1 MKGGFL
7 KFAYFIIFS
16 MSIFPKAQQSAH
28 AEKFRE
34 KVSKN
39 SKLFNT
45 NIDNAYQQLE
55 TLLHESRILKDSMSE
70 MKLLDRKCRYF
81 YSKNLMDSL
90 IVSTENLQKKS
101 HEFNDSYYEAMANI
115 YLAETYSINK
125 FHDKAIIYLNN
136 AYDILQKDQ
145 SKSKKIFYA
154 RANILNSY
162 SNIYLDINQPRKA
175 AKKILEEINSAKELT
190 NPEEYAN
197 FQHLNYSNLAN
208 IYIQYNIDSADY
220 FVKKSI
226 ELQPKDLSNDKTMVS
241 NYIVLGEVMKS
252 KGDFKKSIDNFHK
265 ALSISQKNGIELNK
279 SNIYKALQDI
289 YNKTENKD
297 SADYYQQKLKQL
309 DLNILQSK
317 YNSLQKVIEKE
328 KIEEDENSSEKLLFF
343 GIAFTILLA
352 VFGFFIYKF
361 KRKNKKEADL
371 NLQETYNQLITLV
384 KNKDESFMFAFEN
397 IFPQFSNKLLNIN
410 SDLQQSEIEF
420 CALLKLKLTTK
431 EIAQYTFIETRTVQN
446 KKYRIRKKL
455 EIPANE
461 DIYQF
466 IDNI

>member
-1 MKGGFL
+1 
-7 KFAYFIIFS
+7 
-16 MSIFPKAQQSAH
+16 MSVLLRAQKPTH

-39 SKLFNT
+39 SELFST
-45 NIDNAYQQLE
+45 NIDNAYQQIRP
-55 TLLHESRILKDSMSE
+55 LLHEARILKDSLSE

-81 YSKNLMDSL
+81 YSKNLTDSL

-101 HEFNDSYYEAMANI
+101 REFNNYYYEAMANI

-125 FHDKAIIYLNN
+125 FHDKAIVYLNN
-136 AYDILQKDQ
+136 AYEILQKDQ

-154 RANILNSY
+154 KSNILNSY

-175 AKKILEEINSAKELT
+175 AKKILEEINSGKELT
-190 NPEEYAN
+190 NSEEYAN
-197 FQHLNYSNLAN
+197 FQYLNYSNLAN

-220 FVKKSI
+220 YVKKSI
-226 ELQPKDLSNDKTMVS
+226 ELRPKSLSNDKAMVS
-241 NYIVLGEVMKS
+241 NYIVLGEVAKS
-252 KGDFKKSIDNFHK
+252 RGDFKTSVANFHK
-265 ALSISQKNGIELNK
+265 ALFTSHKNGIELNK
-279 SNIYKALQDI
+279 INIYTALQQI
-289 YNKTENKD
+289 YTKTKNKD
-297 SADYYQQKLKQL
+297 SADFYQQKLKQL

-328 KIEEDENSSEKLLFF
+328 KIEEDENSSQKILIF
-343 GIAFTILLA
+343 GIAFA
-352 VFGFFIYKF
+352 VLIGFFGLFMYRF
-361 KRKNKKEADL
+361 KRKNKKETDL
-371 NLQETYNQLITLV
+371 NLQEVYNQLITLV
-384 KNKDESFMFAFEN
+384 KNKDESFMFTFEN
-397 IFPQFSNKLLNIN
+397 IFPEFSSKLLHIT

>member
-1 MKGGFL
+1 MRRGFL
-7 KFAYFIIFS
+7 KFTYLIILLSVFL
-16 MSIFPKAQQSAH
+16 KAQQSAH
-28 AEKFRE
+28 VEKFRE
-34 KVSKN
+34 KVAKN
-39 SKLFNT
+39 SKLFTT
-45 NIDNAYQQLE
+45 NIDNAYRE
-55 TLLHESRILKDSMSE
+55 IGSLLHESHILKDSLSE

-81 YSKNLMDSL
+81 YSKNLTDSL
-90 IVSTENLQKKS
+90 IISTENLQTKS
-101 HEFNDSYYEAMANI
+101 REFGDSYYQAMANI

-125 FHDKAIIYLNN
+125 FHDKAITYLNN
-136 AYDILQKDQ
+136 AYDILKKDQ

-154 RANILNSY
+154 KANILNSY
-162 SNIYLDINQPRKA
+162 SNIYLDINEPRKA
-175 AKKILEEINSAKELT
+175 AKKILEEINSGKELT
-190 NPEEYAN
+190 DPEEYAN
-197 FQHLNYSNLAN
+197 FQYLNYSNLAN

-220 FVKKSI
+220 YVKKSI
-226 ELQPKDLSNDKTMVS
+226 ELKPKDFSNDKTMVS

-252 KGDFKKSIDNFHK
+252 KGDFKTSIANFHK

-279 SNIYKALQDI
+279 SNIYTALQEI
-289 YNKTENKD
+289 YAKTKNKD
-297 SADYYQQKLKQL
+297 SADYYQQKLKQF

-328 KIEEDENSSEKLLFF
+328 KIEEDENSSQKLLFF
-343 GIAFTILLA
+343 VLAFIVLVA
-352 VFGFFIYKF
+352 VFGFFMYIF
-361 KRKNKKEADL
+361 KRKNKKETDL
-371 NLQETYNQLITLV
+371 NLQETYSQLITLV
-384 KNKDESFMFAFEN
+384 KNKDESFMFTFEN
-397 IFPQFSNKLLNIN
+397 IFPQFSSKLLNIN

>member
-1 MKGGFL
+1 MRRGFL
-7 KFAYFIIFS
+7 KFTYLIILLSVFL
-16 MSIFPKAQQSAH
+16 KAQQSAH
-28 AEKFRE
+28 VEKFRE
-34 KVSKN
+34 KVAKN
-39 SKLFNT
+39 SKLFTT
-45 NIDNAYQQLE
+45 NIDNAYRE
-55 TLLHESRILKDSMSE
+55 IGSLLHESHILKDSLSE

-81 YSKNLMDSL
+81 YSKNLTDSL
-90 IVSTENLQKKS
+90 IISTENLQTKS
-101 HEFNDSYYEAMANI
+101 REFGDSYYQAMANI

-125 FHDKAIIYLNN
+125 FHDKAITYLNN
-136 AYDILQKDQ
+136 AYDILKKDQ

-154 RANILNSY
+154 KANILNSY
-162 SNIYLDINQPRKA
+162 SNIYLDINEPRKA
-175 AKKILEEINSAKELT
+175 AKKILEEINSGKELT
-190 NPEEYAN
+190 DPEEYAN
-197 FQHLNYSNLAN
+197 FQYLNYSNLAN

-220 FVKKSI
+220 YVKKSI
-226 ELQPKDLSNDKTMVS
+226 DLKPKDFSNDKTMVS

-252 KGDFKKSIDNFHK
+252 KGDFKTSIANFHK

-279 SNIYKALQDI
+279 SNIYTALQEI
-289 YNKTENKD
+289 YAKTKNKD

-328 KIEEDENSSEKLLFF
+328 KIEEDENSSQKLLFF
-343 GIAFTILLA
+343 VLAFIVLVA
-352 VFGFFIYKF
+352 VFGFFMYIF
-361 KRKNKKEADL
+361 KRKNKKETDL
-371 NLQETYNQLITLV
+371 NLQETYSQLITLV
-384 KNKDESFMFAFEN
+384 KNKDESFMFTFEN
-397 IFPQFSNKLLNIN
+397 IFPQFSSKLLNIN

>member
-1 MKGGFL
+1 MRRVFL
-7 KFAYFIIFS
+7 KITYLVIILLGLCV
-16 MSIFPKAQQSAH
+16 KAQRSADVDRLR
-28 AEKFRE
+28 K
-34 KVSKN
+34 KVSEN

-45 NIDNAYQQLE
+45 NIDNAYREAE
-55 TLLHESRILKDSMSE
+55 TLLRTSRILKDSLSE

-81 YSKNLMDSL
+81 YSKNLTDSL
-90 IVSTENLQKKS
+90 IVSAENLQKKS
-101 HEFNDSYYEAMANI
+101 QEFGDSYYQAMANI

-125 FHDKAIIYLNN
+125 FHDKAIHYLNT
-136 AYDILQKDQ
+136 AYDIVQKDR

-154 RANILNSY
+154 KSNILNSY

-175 AKKILEEINSAKELT
+175 AKKILEEINSAKQLT
-190 NPEEYAN
+190 DANEYAG
-197 FQHLNYSNLAN
+197 FQYLNYSNLAN
-208 IYIQYNIDSADY
+208 IYVQYNIDSADY
-220 FVKKSI
+220 YVRKSMKI
-226 ELQPKDLSNDKTMVS
+226 KPDGLSNDKPMVS
-241 NYIVLGEVMKS
+241 NYTVLGEVMKS
-252 KGDFKKSIDNFHK
+252 KGDFENAISNFHK
-265 ALSISQKNGIELNK
+265 ALSISKKNGIELNK
-279 SNIYKALQDI
+279 INIYRALQEI
-289 YNKTENKD
+289 YIKKKNKD

-328 KIEEDENSSEKLLFF
+328 KIEENENSSQKLILF
-343 GIAFTILLA
+343 GMAFIILMG
-352 VFGFFIYKF
+352 VFGFFMYRF
-361 KRKNKKEADL
+361 QRKNKKDTDL
-371 NLQETYNQLITLV
+371 NLQETYNQLINLI

-397 IFPQFSNKLLNIN
+397 VFPQFSGKLLNIN

-446 KKYRIRKKL
+446 KKYRLRKKL

-466 IDNI
+466 IDHI

>member
-1 MKGGFL
+1 MRRVFL
-7 KFAYFIIFS
+7 KFTYLIILLSVFL
-16 MSIFPKAQQSAH
+16 KAQQSAH
-28 AEKFRE
+28 VEKFRE
-34 KVSKN
+34 KVAKN
-39 SKLFNT
+39 SKLFTT
-45 NIDNAYQQLE
+45 NIDNAYRE
-55 TLLHESRILKDSMSE
+55 IGALLHESHILKDSLSE

-81 YSKNLMDSL
+81 YSKNLTDSL
-90 IVSTENLQKKS
+90 IISTENLQIKS
-101 HEFNDSYYEAMANI
+101 REFGDSYYQAMANI

-125 FHDKAIIYLNN
+125 FHDKAITYLNN
-136 AYDILQKDQ
+136 AYDILKKDQ

-154 RANILNSY
+154 KANILNSY
-162 SNIYLDINQPRKA
+162 SNIYLDINEPRKA
-175 AKKILEEINSAKELT
+175 AKKILEEINSGKELT
-190 NPEEYAN
+190 DPEEYAN
-197 FQHLNYSNLAN
+197 FQYLNYSNLAN

-220 FVKKSI
+220 YVKKSI
-226 ELQPKDLSNDKTMVS
+226 ELKPKDFSNDKTMVS

-252 KGDFKKSIDNFHK
+252 KGDFKTSIANFHK

-279 SNIYKALQDI
+279 SNIYTALQEI
-289 YNKTENKD
+289 YAKTKNKD

-328 KIEEDENSSEKLLFF
+328 KIEEDENSSQKLLLF
-343 GIAFTILLA
+343 GLAFIVLVA
-352 VFGFFIYKF
+352 VFGFFMYIF
-361 KRKNKKEADL
+361 KRKNKKETDL
-371 NLQETYNQLITLV
+371 NLQETYSQLITLV
-384 KNKDESFMFAFEN
+384 KNKDESFMFTFEN
-397 IFPQFSNKLLNIN
+397 IFPQFSSKLLNIN